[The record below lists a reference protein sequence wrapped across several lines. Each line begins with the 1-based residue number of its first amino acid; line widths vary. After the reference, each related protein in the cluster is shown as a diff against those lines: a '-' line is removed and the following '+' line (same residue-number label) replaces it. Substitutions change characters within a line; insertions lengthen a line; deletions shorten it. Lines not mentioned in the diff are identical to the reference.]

1 MSYCPPS
8 HNIPFAQR
16 TDGKDNVVENSAVRQ
31 YTCCDHIN
39 MALNEIKSAK
49 QRVAKATEERDKLK
63 TKLRKAQARLV
74 VERERLRASEE
85 KLES

>member
-1 MSYCPPS
+1 MLRS
-8 HNIPFAQR
+8 HKQ
-16 TDGKDNVVENSAVRQ
+16 
-31 YTCCDHIN
+31 
-39 MALNEIKSAK
+39 ALNEIKSAR

-74 VERERLRASEE
+74 VEQERLRASESEE